1 MSDLPKG
8 WSKICFDDICEIA
21 RGGSPR
27 PIQEYLT
34 DDPEGIN
41 WIKISD
47 ATQSDR
53 YIYKTKQKIKRSGI
67 SRSRIVKDGDF
78 ILSNSMSFGRPY
90 IVKTEGCIHDGWLV
104 LSINSE
110 VFDQDYLYYFLSS
123 QEAYKQFDSKAA
135 GSTVRNLNIDIVKTV
150 EALIPPLAE
159 QKRIVTKLD
168 SLFAHTRRAR
178 QELDHIPKL
187 IERYKQAILSA
198 AFRGDLTADWRKENN
213 QIINAKKFLIDSGI
227 MPCKDVE
234 LSPLPDT
241 WIWALTGDLCNI
253 KSGVALGK
261 KRSLGTELIELPYL
275 RVANVQKGWLDLS
288 EIKTV
293 LVTQKEAESLYLQS
307 GDILMNEGG
316 DRDKLGRGHV
326 WNSQVENCIHQN
338 HVFRLRLKS
347 QKISPFYISYYAN
360 ELGQQYFI
368 GQGKQT
374 TNLASISM
382 SKLSRFPIPVAP
394 PEEMQ
399 VILQLIEKE
408 LKKIEILR
416 QEVSKA
422 YKFLDRLE
430 QSTLAK
436 AFRGE
441 IVPQDPNDEPA
452 SILLERIQKE
462 RENQQTPKK
471 RQLSLFKEKT

>member
-1 MSDLPKG
+1 
-8 WSKICFDDICEIA
+8 
-21 RGGSPR
+21 
-27 PIQEYLT
+27 
-34 DDPEGIN
+34 
-41 WIKISD
+41 
-47 ATQSDR
+47 
-53 YIYKTKQKIKRSGI
+53 
-67 SRSRIVKDGDF
+67 
-78 ILSNSMSFGRPY
+78 
-90 IVKTEGCIHDGWLV
+90 
-104 LSINSE
+104 
-110 VFDQDYLYYFLSS
+110 
-123 QEAYKQFDSKAA
+123 
-135 GSTVRNLNIDIVKTV
+135 
-150 EALIPPLAE
+150 
-159 QKRIVTKLD
+159 
-168 SLFAHTRRAR
+168 
-178 QELDHIPKL
+178 
-187 IERYKQAILSA
+187 
-198 AFRGDLTADWRKENN
+198 
-213 QIINAKKFLIDSGI
+213 

-347 QKISPFYISYYAN
+347 QKISPFYISYYNN

>member
-1 MSDLPKG
+1 MRGTDFKNWHTDRAKKAPARRVKKTSIERRKLIEGDIIIEISGGGPTQPVGRARLIDNQALESVEGDLL
-8 WSKICFDDICEIA
+8 C
-21 RGGSPR
+21 
-27 PIQEYLT
+27 
-34 DDPEGIN
+34 
-41 WIKISD
+41 
-47 ATQSDR
+47 
-53 YIYKTKQKIKRSGI
+53 
-67 SRSRIVKDGDF
+67 
-78 ILSNSMSFGRPY
+78 SNFFRR
-90 IVKTEGCIHDGWLV
+90 LR
-104 LSINSE
+104 
-110 VFDQDYLYYFLSS
+110 LYCCL
-123 QEAYKQFDSKAA
+123 DSKYFALLINYLSEI
-135 GSTVRNLNIDIVKTV
+135 GQLNEFQSQTTNIRNLNWSNFSTSPI
-150 EALIPPLAE
+150 IPFPPIAE

-198 AFRGDLTADWRKENN
+198 AFRGDLTTDWRKENN

-275 RVANVQKGWLDLS
+275 RVANVQKGWLNLS
-288 EIKTV
+288 EIKTI
-293 LVTQKEAESLYLQS
+293 LVTQKEAELLYLQS

-326 WNSQVENCIHQN
+326 WNGQIENCIHQN

-382 SKLSRFPIPVAP
+382 SKLSRFPVPVAP

-408 LKKIEILR
+408 LKKIEILK

-462 RENQQTPKK
+462 RESQQKPKK
-471 RQLSLFKEKT
+471 RQLSLFKEK